1 MFKKTLISL
10 AVASSLGLTGCF
22 SGSNS
27 GGNDNP
33 KPQYS
38 ADSLGK
44 TYPIFNPAKGQ
55 LPLPNDLIFDS
66 TQKDGTFGVDDTTPP
81 VTTAL
86 NELSGASTI
95 APAVI
100 QTSGQLDASTVIAGK
115 TVHLIELAYASGD
128 PVRALSAGEP
138 PTLELA
144 ISGPQNMPKIRADV
158 ESLDGNSA
166 IRILPLEPLNPQK
179 RYVVLVTTG
188 VKDINGDSIIQDP
201 LYTNI
206 TGEGTED
213 DPGKGLVNGALLP
226 VRTLVNN
233 LWEPIATNYI
243 KALGGS
249 LNESEIALTYSFT
262 TSNDEKVLQYIA
274 EPAKWVTDQLT
285 TFLKTSAVAGKAS
298 YAEAAAAAKQAVD
311 SFPMSLPPNPESPL
325 NDLFAPGGPCAG
337 LTGTEAIECVG
348 VALASRFAQALP
360 TPLPGVNRSLPNG
373 TGKIDFTGA
382 SPSPVGLVSAVA
394 GNIPDSEN
402 VLAIEGTVE
411 LPYYLGTA
419 PTEIAGLDSLNW
431 VADDG
436 LATAMNQ
443 VLEAL
448 ELSLPQ
454 ADPSVSTAVNYNFP
468 FPKERS
474 RKTVPL
480 LSLYP
485 ADGDIKG
492 AVIYQH
498 GITTDRSA
506 ALTFGTALAA
516 QGYAVF
522 AIDQPL
528 HGVAPFSEEEQLTL
542 AETIIGSLVGK
553 VLTATQPNLTDE
565 ERAVA
570 IENAVNLLAPLAVE
584 GDIPTIRAALTQA
597 GYSDFVSD
605 AQIASVVNTVA
616 NAGSTIP
623 GLAPAT
629 NSENALIERHFG
641 LYATASGAPAAMN
654 FDPASAAGTD
664 GSGSFFINLQ
674 NFLASRDN
682 IRQGSLDLMNLR
694 ASLFGIPSAGIDGAT
709 LPLPSG
715 GPATV
720 TNTTPVYF
728 VGHSLGTIT
737 GMPFLA
743 AANEDQI
750 ADTIFT
756 VPDGNSSLPSAF
768 NNIQSASLL
777 TPGGGVVRLLENS
790 PSFAPRILLGLQQA
804 AGLEQGD
811 ANLETFFNIFQAAI
825 DSADPVNFTASL
837 AAGGTPILLS
847 EVAGDTVIPN
857 AADQEQWGID
867 ALSGTFGP
875 EVTGLP
881 VPVTVNS
888 FSAPLAGTKP
898 LTIGL
903 GDDLL
908 TTYQAGDHG
917 TPVSANND
925 AVFGGMVCETL
936 VTFGVTLA
944 ELPAFC
950 TAP

>member
-262 TSNDEKVLQYIA
+262 TSNDAKVLQYIA
-274 EPAKWVTDQLT
+274 EPAAWFADQIT
-285 TFLKTSAVAGKAS
+285 SFVRTSAVTAARQGGAS
-298 YAEAAAAAKQAVD
+298 AYADLAAAADAAVAQ
-311 SFPMSLPPNPESPL
+311 FPQSLPENPASPL
-325 NDLFAPGGPCAG
+325 NAVFAPTGPCPIAG
-337 LTGTEAIECVG
+337 AGDLGSGAIDCL
-348 VALASRFAQALP
+348 ATSLASQFREELP
-360 TPLPGVNRSLPNG
+360 TPLPGVNRNVFDGAGFTDAITIDNG
-373 TGKIDFTGA
+373 TIQ
-382 SPSPVGLVSAVA
+382 PVGLVSAVA
-394 GNIPDSEN
+394 GSIPGASG
-402 VLAIEGTVE
+402 VLAVQGSIS
-411 LPYYLGTA
+411 LPYYLGNTPA
-419 PTEIAGLDSLNW
+419 GIAGGNAVNW
-431 VADDG
+431 VADQP
-436 LATAMNQ
+436 LAESLNTTFS
-443 VLEAL
+443 AL
-448 ELSLPQ
+448 GLSLPQ
-454 ADPSVSTAVNYNFP
+454 ADASVSTAVNYIFP
-468 FPKERS
+468 FPLEQS
-474 RKTVPL
+474 TQEVPML
-480 LSLYP
+480 VLYP
-485 ADGDIKG
+485 NSGNERG
-492 AVIYQH
+492 VVMYQH

-516 QGYAVF
+516 QGYVVV

-528 HGVAPFSEEEQLTL
+528 HGITPFSEEAQLEL
-542 AETIIGSLVGK
+542 AG
-553 VLTATQPNLTDE
+553 D
-565 ERAVA
+565 
-570 IENAVNLLAPLAVE
+570 LLAAGGAPEAAIPVYAPVVVA
-584 GDIPTIRAALTQA
+584 GDTTRLVNELGLSAAT
-597 GYSDFVSD
+597 
-605 AQIASVVNTVA
+605 AQSLVNTVA

-623 GLAPAT
+623 GLAPDT
-629 NSENALIERHFG
+629 FERHYG
-641 LYATASGAPAAMN
+641 LYATPAGTPAPMV
-654 FDPASAAGTD
+654 FDPANAAGTD

-674 NFLASRDN
+674 NFLAGRDN
-682 IRQGSLDLMNLR
+682 IRQSVVDQLNLR
-694 ASLFGIPSAGIDGAT
+694 ATLAGSPAAGRAGMTLQKPAAAGGDDGTLTIDI
-709 LPLPSG
+709 
-715 GPATV
+715 
-720 TNTTPVYF
+720 NDPVYF

-756 VPDGNSSLPSAF
+756 APDGSSSLPSAF

-790 PSFAPRILLGLQQA
+790 PSFAPRILFGLQQA